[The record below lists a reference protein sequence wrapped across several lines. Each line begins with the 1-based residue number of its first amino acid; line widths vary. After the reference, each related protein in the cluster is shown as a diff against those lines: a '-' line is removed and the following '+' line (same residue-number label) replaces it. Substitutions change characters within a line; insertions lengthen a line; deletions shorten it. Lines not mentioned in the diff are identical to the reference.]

1 MAGKIIFR
9 RIAGRLRPI
18 KVYGAITDDSVLK
31 QSAKIRSYLKTKA
44 AAKTSL
50 PMKRQKAVFSVRA
63 LLNKLKVAGNDT
75 NAANRI
81 GSGVFMDTFD
91 AGGGWVVKAT
101 KRGSDRAESEII
113 KRGFMKSVLSK
124 YSLAPETFL
133 VNTNQRG
140 FLVQRKA
147 EETFAAKRW
156 RQQGK
161 PEGTWAEMEAFRKF
175 RENNPKIA
183 KMDRY
188 LHNKRL
194 DKFEAMGDKIVSKS
208 GFRFPMSSE
217 SDLPGL
223 DIHAYNVGVFK
234 GTKFKL
240 IDAGGVVGM
249 QTERFKD
256 FFRARFDK
264 FRIDSPRQREIDR
277 IIRRHGARNK

>member
-9 RIAGRLRPI
+9 RVAGRLRPI

-75 NAANRI
+75 NAANRL

-101 KRGSDRAESEII
+101 KRGSDRAEMEVVR
-113 KRGFMKSVLSK
+113 RGFMKSVLSK
-124 YSLAPETFL
+124 YGVAPETFL
-133 VNTNQRG
+133 VKTNQSN
-140 FLVQRKA
+140 FLVQKRAK
-147 EETFAAKRW
+147 ETFAAKRW

-161 PEGTWAEMEAFRKF
+161 PEGTYAEMEAFKKF

-183 KMDRY
+183 KLDRL

-194 DKFEAMGDKIVSKS
+194 DKFEGMAEKIVDKS
-208 GFRFPMSSE
+208 GFRYAM
-217 SDLPGL
+217 DLGGDYGGL

-240 IDAGGVVGM
+240 IDAGGISGM
-249 QTERFKD
+249 QTERYKD